1 MSILGIDSLLALNNL
16 YVQGR
21 AEQRSEKSEK
31 LPEHQYR
38 LGLKKN
44 GFSLSETTNSNPGQ
58 M

>member
-31 LPEHQYR
+31 LPEYQYR
-38 LGLKKN
+38 LGATFLYNFLKY
-44 GFSLSETTNSNPGQ
+44 FIVT
-58 M
+58 